1 MDAAIDVKEHN
12 GPGQDPHLVGGNEG
26 FALVTT
32 RYSDLAPS
40 YLARS
45 RRLAHTDPPYTA
57 DAGKIGSGQCTVGNG
72 PDPFLGGGFKMT

>member
-12 GPGQDPHLVGGNEG
+12 GSGTDPHLIGKHEG

-32 RYSDLAPS
+32 RYDDLAPS

-45 RRLAHTDPPYTA
+45 RRLAHSDPPYTA
-57 DAGKIGSGQCTVGNG
+57 DEEIIGSGLCTVGNG
-72 PDPFLGGGFKMT
+72 PDPYLGGGFKMS